1 MKIIKIIFD
10 GIASRFVMVILAVL
24 VLLIGLWSP
33 SRLMYA
39 LSTLNTKENK
49 KGCSTC

>member
-1 MKIIKIIFD
+1 MKILKVIFD
-10 GIASRFVMVILAVL
+10 AFASRFAMVVLAVL

-33 SRLMYA
+33 SRLMYG
-39 LSTLNTKENK
+39 LSTLNEDEKK